1 MDPRVACGEAVLV
14 QSTTR
19 KAGWAEVHG
28 EGNGG
33 EDASLAPLANE
44 SRRMQSGQFP
54 DQTASACL
62 VASITWR
69 PFGLPVLPERVHGFQ
84 LPIINLLCLHKS
96 QASLQCLTT
105 TLQRFTT
112 WQRPCSNK
120 FALHIE
126 TFVQNVRL
134 PGPLESA
141 CRLRTNHESEAPG
154 GLATVPFLD
163 PMQASDSF
171 MSESYTVEPSP
182 NVRQH
187 YPIKPVSILSVGPK
201 RTPQLPSGSSTCE
214 SKAPARKSKGP
225 GSRLK
230 HAILSRILLLRACGT
245 NSPALRA
252 LVSRLGTVRHR
263 HGASG
268 TLADWPPG
276 LLESDRARGTLGD
289 KPTEAAK
296 CSAETNQERA

>member
-1 MDPRVACGEAVLV
+1 MNPGACNPANFL
-14 QSTTR
+14 TR
-19 KAGWAEVHG
+19 LQVH
-28 EGNGG
+28 
-33 EDASLAPLANE
+33 AW
-44 SRRMQSGQFP
+44 SRRLHG
-54 DQTASACL
+54 DHLACL
-62 VASITWR
+62 C
-69 PFGLPVLPERVHGFQ
+69 LPERASGFQ
-84 LPIINLLCLHKS
+84 LPIINLLCLRKS
-96 QASLQCLTT
+96 QAGLQCLTT

-112 WQRPCSNK
+112 WQKPCSNK

-154 GLATVPFLD
+154 ALATVPILD
-163 PMQASDSF
+163 PMQASNSF
-171 MSESYTVEPSP
+171 MNECHLVELFTRSSP
-182 NVRQH
+182 TLRDQACR
-187 YPIKPVSILSVGPK
+187 YLVGRAQADHK
-201 RTPQLPSGSSTCE
+201 SPSGSSTCE

-268 TLADWPPG
+268 TVADWPPG
-276 LLESDRARGTLGD
+276 LLEPDRARGTLGD
-289 KPTEAAK
+289 KPTEAAN
-296 CSAETNQERA
+296 AAQGANQERA